1 MTKKICK
8 GICLVSSI
16 VLLFSVIIS
25 LGISYAY
32 YDSTVASELENEIA
46 YIAHGINSMSDDYL
60 DGLPKNGDTR
70 ITLIDTD
77 GSVLYDSHVENI
89 SDNHIEREEVKEAFE
104 TGFGSSSRYSDTLSE
119 ETVYIAKRLDDGR
132 VIRVGHVQV
141 TWIAIFLNM
150 LFPILIVFV
159 ITVGFAFFLAV
170 QISKRIV
177 SPLNKIDLDN
187 TENIEVYDEL
197 APMMERIAYQNNLI
211 KKQMSELE
219 RKQTEFNTIT
229 DNMKEG
235 MIIIDNRAEI
245 LSHNSSALELLEAD
259 GDGEHKSVLTL
270 NRNESFRRAISSAL
284 MGERKESIIKSHSGH
299 IRIIATPVKN
309 QESIVGV
316 VILILD
322 ETEKINNEKIRR
334 EFTSNVSH
342 ELKTPLTSISGF
354 AELMKNGMVS
364 EKDTA
369 HFADNIYNE
378 AQRLITLVNDIIK
391 LSKLDERAGMSD
403 VEKFDLSQL
412 ANEVCDRFS
421 LVLQKHS
428 ITLNRNI
435 SSDVEIEGNPR
446 IIDEIIYNL
455 CDNAIKYNKEG
466 GYVTVS
472 LSCDNESATLSVSDT
487 GIGIPK
493 ALQERV
499 FERFYRV
506 DKSHSKEI
514 GGTGLGLSI
523 VKRGVIYHNATLTID
538 SELEKGTAINIK
550 FSKKFNRE
558 I

>member
-8 GICLVSSI
+8 GICLVSGI
-16 VLLFSVIIS
+16 VLLFSVIIT

-32 YDSTVASELENEIA
+32 YDSSVASELENEID
-46 YIAHGINSMSDDYL
+46 YIAHGINSMSDVYL
-60 DGLPKNGDTR
+60 DGLQKNGDTR

-77 GSVLYDSHVENI
+77 GSVLYDSHVESI
-89 SDNHIEREEVKEAFE
+89 LDNHIEREEVKEAFE
-104 TGFGSSSRYSDTLSE
+104 TGFGSSSRYSYTLSE
-119 ETVYIAKRLDDGR
+119 ETVYIAKKLDDGR
-132 VIRVGHVQV
+132 VVRVAHVQV

-150 LFPILIVFV
+150 LFPILIVFIIAV
-159 ITVGFAFFLAV
+159 ALAFALAV
-170 QISKRIV
+170 RISKRIV

-187 TENIEVYDEL
+187 AENIEVYDEL
-197 APMMERIAYQNNLI
+197 EPMVERIVYQNNLI

-245 LSHNSSALELLEAD
+245 LSHNLSAIELLGAD
-259 GDGEHKSVLTL
+259 SGGAYKSVLTL
-270 NRNESFRRAISSAL
+270 NRNENFRRVISSAL
-284 MGERKESIIKSHSGH
+284 MGERKESIIKSPLGH

-391 LSKLDERAGMSD
+391 LSKLDEKAGMSD
-403 VEKFDLSQL
+403 VENFDLSTL

-421 LVLQKHS
+421 LVMQKQN
-428 ITLNRNI
+428 IAMIRKI
-435 SSDVEIEGNPR
+435 SSDIEIEGNPK

-455 CDNAIKYNKEG
+455 CDNAIKYNRDG
-466 GYVTVS
+466 GCVTVT
-472 LSCDNESATLSVSDT
+472 LFCDDESATLSVSDT

-493 ALQERV
+493 ELQERV

-538 SELEKGTAINIK
+538 SELEKGTTIKIK

>member
-16 VLLFSVIIS
+16 VLLFSVMIT

-32 YDSTVASELENEIA
+32 YDSTIASEFENEIS
-46 YIAHGINSMSDDYL
+46 YIAHGINSMSDAYL
-60 DGLPKNGDTR
+60 DGLPKDEDTR

-77 GSVLYDSHVENI
+77 GTVIYDSHVQNI
-89 SDNHIEREEVKEAFE
+89 SSNHIEREEVKEAFE

-119 ETVYIAKRLDDGR
+119 ETVYMAKRLDDGR
-132 VIRVGHVQV
+132 VIRIGHIQV

-150 LFPILIVFV
+150 LFPILVVF
-159 ITVGFAFFLAV
+159 IIAVGLAFLLAV

-177 SPLNKIDLDN
+177 RPLNKINLDN
-187 TENIEVYDEL
+187 MEDVKIYDEL
-197 APMMERIAYQNNLI
+197 APMVERIVYQNNLI

-245 LSHNSSALELLEAD
+245 LSYNSSALELLEAE
-259 GDGEHKSVLTL
+259 GKGEHKSVLIL

-284 MGERKESIIKSHSGH
+284 VGERKESVIKSHSGH

-309 QESIVGV
+309 QEAVVGV

-364 EKDTA
+364 DKDTT

-378 AQRLITLVNDIIK
+378 AQRLIMLVNDIIK
-391 LSKLDERAGMSD
+391 LSKLDEKAGMSEI
-403 VEKFDLSQL
+403 EKFDLSLL

-421 LVLQKHS
+421 IVLQKQNV
-428 ITLNRNI
+428 TLKRNI
-435 SSDVEIEGNPR
+435 TPCVEIEGNPK

-455 CDNAIKYNKEG
+455 CDNAIKYNKDDG
-466 GYVTVS
+466 LVTVS
-472 LSCDNESATLSVSDT
+472 LSCDDQSAMLSVSDT

-523 VKRGVIYHNATLTID
+523 VKRGAIYHNASLDID
-538 SELEKGTAINIK
+538 SEIEKGTTINIQ

>member
-8 GICLVSSI
+8 GICLVSGI
-16 VLLFSVIIS
+16 VLLFSVIIT

-32 YDSTVASELENEIA
+32 YDSTVASELENEIT
-46 YIAHGINSMSDDYL
+46 YIEHGINSMSDAYL

-77 GSVLYDSHVENI
+77 GSVIYDSHVENI
-89 SDNHIEREEVKEAFE
+89 LDNHIEREEVKEAFE

-132 VIRVGHVQV
+132 VVRVAHVQV

-187 TENIEVYDEL
+187 AENTEVYDEL
-197 APMMERIAYQNNLI
+197 APMLERIVYQNNLI
-211 KKQMSELE
+211 KKQISELE

-245 LSHNSSALELLEAD
+245 LSHNSSAIELLEAD

-284 MGERKESIIKSHSGH
+284 MGERKESIIKSNSGH

-309 QESIVGV
+309 QEATVGV

-391 LSKLDERAGMSD
+391 LSKLDEKAGMSD
-403 VEKFDLSQL
+403 IDKFDLSLL

-421 LVLQKHS
+421 LVLQKQN

-435 SSDVEIEGNPR
+435 SSDVEIEGNPK

-455 CDNAIKYNKEG
+455 CDNAIKYNKDRG
-466 GYVTVS
+466 CVTVS
-472 LSCDNESATLSVSDT
+472 LSCDDESATLSVSDT

-538 SELEKGTAINIK
+538 SELEKGTTINIK

-558 I
+558 F